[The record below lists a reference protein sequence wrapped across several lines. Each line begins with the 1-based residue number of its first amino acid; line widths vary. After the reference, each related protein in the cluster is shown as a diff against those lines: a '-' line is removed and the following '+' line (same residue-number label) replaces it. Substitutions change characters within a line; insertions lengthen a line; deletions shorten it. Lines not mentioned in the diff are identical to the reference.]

1 MAYSYRRVSF
11 GPGLTP
17 AVMYLLI
24 ANGVGFALSL
34 FFPET
39 IMQVFAL
46 VPILVYPGL
55 QLWRVVTY
63 MFLHAG
69 FSHLFFN
76 MLGLYFF
83 GPQLERAWG
92 TRQFYIY
99 YFLTGVGAGIVAV
112 PFYSYFGS
120 PLTPVI
126 GASGAIFGLL
136 AGFALM
142 WPNQIIYLQ
151 FLFPVKAKWLVL
163 GYGVMEFFSTA
174 SSMGG
179 RSSGVASVA
188 HLAGLVIGYFYVRRG
203 SDFRQ
208 LPARLRQWRR
218 RRKFKALSRD
228 RDSHHGTTYH

>member
-11 GPGLTP
+11 GQGLTP

-39 IMQVFAL
+39 TMQAL
-46 VPILVYPGL
+46 ALIPVMVWPGL
-55 QLWRVVTY
+55 QLWRVVSY
-63 MFLHAG
+63 MFLHG
-69 FSHLFFN
+69 NFTHLLFN

-92 TRQFYIY
+92 TRQFYIF

-120 PLTPVI
+120 PDTRVI
-126 GASGAIFGLL
+126 GASGAIFGIL

-151 FLFPVKAKWLVL
+151 FLFPIKAKWLVL
-163 GYGVMEFFSTA
+163 GYAVMEFFSTA
-174 SSMGG
+174 SSLGG
-179 RSSGVASVA
+179 RNPGVASVA
-188 HLAGLVIGYFYVRRG
+188 HLAGLVIGYFYVRRF
-203 SDFRQ
+203 SDIRQ
-208 LPARLRQWRR
+208 LPVRLRQWRR
-218 RRKFKALSRD
+218 RRKFKALDRD
-228 RDSHHGTTYH
+228 RDRHDGPTYH